1 MTCKLNSSGCKS
13 ARSPLHL
20 LCLTCM
26 SHLHFHHA
34 KKGKKKKKVG
44 LPSLHPKYY
53 HFFIPMAKTWSRV
66 FFFFEVRSYASLSS
80 LGNEVFWHA
89 WSEISTSKLRADRVD
104 LRAPPPPILHL
115 PPSPSELSS
124 FFLPHFTLNFLLS
137 LFLWSLYQFSHFW
150 AERGLLF
157 WLWEINSHYRKER
170 KRREKEHAREG
181 GRQAAIPVSLTLP
194 DGCHLP

>member
-53 HFFIPMAKTWSRV
+53 HFFIPMAETWSRV
-66 FFFFEVRSYASLSS
+66 FFFLRLGVTLPCHLSGMKFS
-80 LGNEVFWHA
+80 DMPGVKSAHPS
-89 WSEISTSKLRADRVD
+89 SERTGSTCE
-104 LRAPPPPILHL
+104 PPPHL
-115 PPSPSELSS
+115 TFAPFAFRTF
-124 FFLPHFTLNFLLS
+124 FFLPPTLHFKLFALPFFVISLPVQPLL
-137 LFLWSLYQFSHFW
+137 
-150 AERGLLF
+150 G
-157 WLWEINSHYRKER
+157 WEGPLVLVVRN
-170 KRREKEHAREG
+170 
-181 GRQAAIPVSLTLP
+181 Q
-194 DGCHLP
+194 